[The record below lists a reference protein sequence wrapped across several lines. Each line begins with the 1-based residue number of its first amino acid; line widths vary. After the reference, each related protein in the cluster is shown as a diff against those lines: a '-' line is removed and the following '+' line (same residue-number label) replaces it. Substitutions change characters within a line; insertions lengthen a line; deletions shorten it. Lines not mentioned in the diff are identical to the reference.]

1 MKQKLKKSSKSE
13 CSYYLPLPY
22 AMAIHRVISK
32 EETEQH
38 LFKGMQVH
46 FRKME
51 IPSMSIAIMAYY
63 NDSYNYIGFVPK
75 GMLTRIEEVLN
86 FEDDIV
92 VSLEQVFCP
101 RLANTMWITI
111 DELPSIEDLG
121 I

>member
-1 MKQKLKKSSKSE
+1 MKSKLKKSPKLE

-22 AMAIHRVISK
+22 AMAIHRVIPK
-32 EETEQH
+32 EAAEQH

-63 NDSYNYIGFVPK
+63 NESYNYIGFVPK
-75 GMLTRIEEVLN
+75 GMLSRIEEVLN

-92 VSLEQVFCP
+92 ISLEQVFCP

-111 DELPSIEDLG
+111 DELPSAKELG
-121 I
+121 F